1 MNVARF
7 IDHSFQKVNIT
18 ESNDCDWSISKQLL
32 EKKTIVIGRS
42 AKYGE
47 DILLYHWNLKFMILL
62 KIKAYKQ
69 DLWSM
74 WDLPLLR
81 YVTFESLPSFEKIYL
96 HK

>member
-1 MNVARF
+1 
-7 IDHSFQKVNIT
+7 
-18 ESNDCDWSISKQLL
+18 
-32 EKKTIVIGRS
+32 
-42 AKYGE
+42 
-47 DILLYHWNLKFMILL
+47 MILL

>member
-1 MNVARF
+1 
-7 IDHSFQKVNIT
+7 
-18 ESNDCDWSISKQLL
+18 
-32 EKKTIVIGRS
+32 
-42 AKYGE
+42 
-47 DILLYHWNLKFMILL
+47 MILL

-96 HK
+96 HKSRSIHRFLMEIERKGTSKYFINEKSTALLYTIV